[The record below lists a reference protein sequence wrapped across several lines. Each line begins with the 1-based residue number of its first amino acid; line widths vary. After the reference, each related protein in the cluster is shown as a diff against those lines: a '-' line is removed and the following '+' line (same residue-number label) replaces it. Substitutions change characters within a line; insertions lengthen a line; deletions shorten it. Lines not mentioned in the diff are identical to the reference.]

1 MTDSIDIEKAAQE
14 HYSNEENASCYTTE
28 CDSDASKAATTAEYG
43 LNGRSSHTYTGS
55 STTTGLAEIPA
66 SPVAKELSE
75 ALSSRASISTRA
87 LNAFASSPV
96 FDELAKSARE
106 ESSER
111 KSSLFCGSC
120 CDLVKGCIIVNLLN
134 ICVSILFLA
143 ICLMDNDRLHE
154 LLLAVD
160 DEDEDDEAGGLRRM
174 LDPRGTLGLVRTSL
188 MIPFAL
194 LGIVGAWRFQK
205 YMVLCTAIWYVIDL
219 FPAIMIRAWT
229 NLVLSAF
236 YCYPHI
242 HLFLEL
248 KRGKMTL
255 ENYKSTEQHCCCAA
269 CPRTSKDGG
278 GVSDNHDL
286 L

>member
-14 HYSNEENASCYTTE
+14 PYSNEENASCYTTE
-28 CDSDASKAATTAEYG
+28 CDSDASKAPTAEYG

-55 STTTGLAEIPA
+55 STITGLPEIPV
-66 SPVAKELSE
+66 SPSAKELSE

-87 LNAFASSPV
+87 LNAFTSSPV

-111 KSSLFCGSC
+111 KSALFCGSC
-120 CDLVKGCIIVNLLN
+120 CDLVKGCILVNLLN
-134 ICVSILFLA
+134 IGVSILFLA

-154 LLLAVD
+154 LILAID
-160 DEDEDDEAGGLRRM
+160 DDDEAGGLRSM

-205 YMVLCTAIWYVIDL
+205 YMVLCTAIWYIIDL
-219 FPAIMIRAWT
+219 LPAIMIRAWT
-229 NLVLSAF
+229 NLLLSAF

-242 HLFLEL
+242 HLYLEL
-248 KRGKMTL
+248 KNGNMTM
-255 ENYKSTEQHCCCAA
+255 ETYKSNEQYCCCAA
-269 CPRTSKDGG
+269 CPRTSKNGG
-278 GVSDNHDL
+278 GAL
-286 L
+286 P